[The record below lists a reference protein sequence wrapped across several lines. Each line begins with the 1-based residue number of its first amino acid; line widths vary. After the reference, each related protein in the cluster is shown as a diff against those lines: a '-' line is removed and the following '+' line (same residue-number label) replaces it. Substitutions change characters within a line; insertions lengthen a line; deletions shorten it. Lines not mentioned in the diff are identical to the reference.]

1 MPTEMPADLIICTKS
16 PNFVIGNNTTDRI
29 GMKDFFKH
37 TLAAIIGVLVA
48 GGIFIFLGL
57 AILVGIVAGATSD
70 TISEVKDNSI
80 FVLDLSGSV
89 MERYTES
96 PLDQILGDEEGTHG
110 LDDILSS
117 IRKAKENDKIKG
129 IYLNAGDLA
138 CPAASMQAIR
148 NALTD
153 FKQSGKF
160 IVAYGSTYTQS
171 TYYIASVA
179 DKLAVNP
186 SGSIEWHGLSARTLF
201 LKGLLDKIG
210 VEMQIFRVGTYK
222 SAVEPF
228 IATEMSEA
236 NRRQTQ
242 AFISSIWEQM
252 LTDVAASR
260 NLKAED
266 LNRLADGNMDFRE
279 AKEYVQ
285 TGMADTLMY
294 KDEMESYLKQLTGT
308 DPDDDLESV
317 WLEDMT
323 ALSSSAPKSQG
334 KDIIAVYYA
343 VGEIDGDA
351 DRNEGIDS
359 EEMIRDLDELR
370 KDEDVKAVV
379 LRINSPGGSAYGSEQ
394 IWRAVSL
401 LKAEKPV
408 VVSMGDYAASGG
420 YYIACTA
427 SRIVAEPTTLTGSI
441 GIFGMIPNA
450 QRLMQEK
457 LGLRYDGVKTNRF
470 ADMGEID
477 RPFDGEE
484 QAMLQSMVDKGY
496 ALFTKRCADGRG
508 IPVEEL
514 RKVAE
519 GRVWTGS
526 MAKELRLVD
535 ELGGLDEAL
544 QAARKLARLKTFK
557 VESYPEKED
566 FLTSLMSIRAD
577 RYIHSKV
584 KDELGDYYEG
594 FSFLKKI
601 EQADKIQARM
611 PFTLTIR

>member
-308 DPDDDLESV
+308 DPNDDLESV

-544 QAARKLARLKTFK
+544 QAARKLAKLKTFK